1 MIIYGGK
8 YYSDDGQTFGP
19 YTHELQKLAKSP
31 KDRGHLAGERV
42 ATTMRPI
49 FHVLDLSKRGI
60 GIFQQ
65 LKIEEALFR
74 ADKSNRNWL
83 ILNSLGSVR
92 ERAVVFGLGD
102 GRKPHKLCN
111 VDLARADGIPLI
123 KRYTGGGT
131 VFVDDGTRFIT
142 FICND
147 NILADS
153 TAQDGIANKDLLLN
167 SPRPIMKWTGDLY
180 KGAFDKIFKAY
191 GKSQIQDNGEEMQ
204 RNRNLFDL
212 RENDYIFDKRKFGG
226 NAQSISK
233 NRWVHHT
240 SFLYDFDVSL
250 MSKYLFLPEK
260 QPEYRDHRDHD
271 SFLCK
276 MKDIFP
282 ETAPPVALEEALLE
296 VLGRR
301 NFNLKFM
308 NDENAFDSIQEII
321 NQDGYRQSNVLL

>member
-1 MIIYGGK
+1 M
-8 YYSDDGQTFGP
+8 
-19 YTHELQKLAKSP
+19 QKLAKSP

-49 FHVLDLSKRGI
+49 FHVLDLSKRGT

-74 ADKSNRNWL
+74 ADTLNRNWL
-83 ILNSLGSVR
+83 ILNCLESVR

-111 VDLARADGIPLI
+111 VDLARADRIPLI

-131 VFVDDGTRFIT
+131 VLVDDGTRFIT

-147 NILADS
+147 NILVDSAAYGDSAD
-153 TAQDGIANKDLLLN
+153 TNLMLN
-167 SPRPIMKWTGDLY
+167 SPRPIMSWTGDVY
-180 KGAFDKIFKAY
+180 HEAFDSIFKAY
-191 GKSQIQDNGEEMQ
+191 GKSQSLEDQDNGGQ
-204 RNRNLFDL
+204 IRRDRNLFGL

-308 NDENAFDSIQEII
+308 NDEHAFDSIQKII